1 MRDFE
6 SLADYLI
13 PRRKKVHF
21 LVLVVSVLMIPGII
35 ASFEPIDI
43 ESYEMESPELD
54 ANQVLRDE
62 FTAAGNI
69 WGFGIFVRDPAYV
82 GDSDSDADMIAEYPG
97 VGGGISNP
105 KGGILNLTVLREI
118 DIDADT
124 LRSSEISQFY
134 LPLASEISG
143 DPSLGILDLATEF
156 RTFMANESSLTK
168 PRIDPYKLSATLD
181 IEASTDPAPTNWS
194 DCGELECLTFD
205 DPKLTQDHIDLAA
218 HRMANN
224 SNGAFLRFLSNDR
237 AFLPDDDGMVIGP
250 VGHRISENG
259 SLISDNWDTGRW
271 SASAAWL
278 IVNFDRDEMQR
289 NGWTFTWK
297 NATSQFGYERKG
309 LELETKPVRNSV
321 EFCKE
326 RESEGKKLCSVEWL
340 YLSLEED
347 LRESDESI
355 VSLMFAEAINV
366 EINRELL
373 SSAHLLL
380 LMGLA
385 IMVLLWASLRRVSDV
400 AIVGTSLAL
409 SLVWMYGL
417 IGWAIVLGK
426 STGYEIIFRSQFSN
440 LLPILIL
447 ALEID
452 DSLHSLHRYKEER
465 RAGSSSEQAVHRA
478 ISKVGLAIMLTSV
491 TTIVAFMANM
501 TSSIA
506 ALRSFGIEAGIGV
519 FCAFFLTGLWVPLTR
534 LDIDNWLDS
543 KGRLEEEPL
552 DIVHMIPSSWLSSLA
567 SQSARYAPVVLL
579 VSLILTALATPIM
592 LSLEGDFQVEDFVEA
607 DSDLAVGVGM
617 INDRFSDEGE
627 PAYVLVEGNITN
639 PLVIQAIEDVR
650 RNMNSHGPE
659 DPDQIS
665 KMPNGDVELLGIDLL
680 LWYTRAAMA
689 WNQSPF
695 EEAGWDFGSS
705 DGGIGCE
712 TVNIPNRNMDFVY
725 VPIIED
731 SMCLSFLY
739 GFMLTRGVP
748 ASGGYP
754 SLSTSIVGEF
764 LQVEGKLDFENPWLT
779 ESGEFPKYPR
789 TAMRYGI
796 SSPEQFSLVEP
807 ALEQLEQDLLP
818 LQNLSTTH
826 NRVRGDLGMAFLDAE
841 YPVTWA
847 IPTGEPVIRF
857 VAADSMQDDL
867 QDTLLL
873 GLVFCIM
880 ALWWGFRDETAF
892 SERLYELS
900 NNTGTGL
907 LKIVFNALLM
917 ASITYLLAGP
927 NYAVLFGTVAVGC
940 SLVWGTRPLLLAT
953 ITSAPIFLMIV
964 WLYAIVGLTGYGL
977 NMVTVSIAAISLGV
991 GIDYVIHV
999 IERFREEME
1008 KGVGTMNTIEA
1019 VGEASGIA
1027 LFGSAVSD
1035 TTGFLIINQSE
1046 MGFFS
1051 TFGLFC
1057 AIMIGLSLIASLILA
1072 PAALS
1077 LAYADGPTSKWS
1089 SSEGKIRTGHS

>member
-1 MRDFE
+1 MRSFE
-6 SLADYLI
+6 GLADYLI

-43 ESYEMESPELD
+43 ESYDMESPELE

-69 WGFGIFVRDPAYV
+69 WGFGIFVRDPAFV
-82 GDSDSDADMIAEYPG
+82 GDPDSDVDMIAEYPG
-97 VGGGISNP
+97 VGGGVTDP
-105 KGGILNLTVLREI
+105 RGGILNLTVLREI
-118 DIDADT
+118 DTDADT

-143 DPSLGILDLATEF
+143 DPTFGILDLATEF

-205 DPKLTQDHIDLAA
+205 DPNLTQDHIDLAA

-237 AFLPDDDGMVIGP
+237 AFLPDEDGLVVGP

-259 SLISDNWDTGRW
+259 SLVSDNWERGRW

-297 NATSQFGYERKG
+297 NATSQFGYERNG
-309 LELETKPVRNSV
+309 LELETDPVRNSV
-321 EFCKE
+321 EFCRE
-326 RESEGKKLCSVEWL
+326 REAQGQKLCSVEWL

-347 LRESDESI
+347 LRESDDSI

-380 LMGLA
+380 LMGVA
-385 IMVLLWASLRRVSDV
+385 IMILLWASLRRVSDV

-426 STGYEIIFRSQFSN
+426 ATGHEFIFRSQFSN

-465 RAGSSSEQAVHRA
+465 RGGASSEQAVHKA

-534 LDIDNWLDS
+534 LDIDNWLES
-543 KGRLEEEPL
+543 KGRLDEEPL
-552 DIVHMIPSSWLSSLA
+552 DVVHMIPSSWLSNLA
-567 SQSARYAPVVLL
+567 SQSARFAPAVLL
-579 VSLILTALATPIM
+579 VSLILTALAAPIM

-650 RNMNSHGPE
+650 RNMNSHGPD

-665 KMPNGDVELLGIDLL
+665 RMPNGDVELLGVDLL

-689 WNQSPF
+689 WNQTQF

-712 TVNIPNRNMDFVY
+712 TVNIPNRDMDFIY
-725 VPIIED
+725 VPIVED
-731 SMCLSFLY
+731 SRCLSFLF

-754 SLSTSIVGEF
+754 SLSPSIVGEF
-764 LQVEGKLDFENPWLT
+764 LQVEGELDFENPWLT
-779 ESGEFPKYPR
+779 ESGDVPRYPR

-807 ALEQLEQDLLP
+807 ALEQLEGDLSP
-818 LQNLSTTH
+818 LQNLSMSP
-826 NRVRGDLGMAFLDAE
+826 NRVRGDLETAFLDAE
-841 YPVTWA
+841 NPVTWA

-880 ALWWGFRDETAF
+880 ALWWGFREESPL
-892 SERLYELS
+892 SERLGEIS
-900 NNTGTGL
+900 ENKMSAVS
-907 LKIVFNALLM
+907 KITINSVLM
-917 ASITYLLAGP
+917 ASITYVLAGP
-927 NYAVLFGTVAVGC
+927 NYAAVFGLIAVGC
-940 SLVWGTRPLLLAT
+940 SLVWGSRPLLLAT

-1008 KGVGTMNTIEA
+1008 KGVGTMKSIEA
-1019 VGEASGIA
+1019 VGGASGIA

-1035 TTGFLIINQSE
+1035 TTGFVIINQSD

-1057 AIMIGLSLIASLILA
+1057 AVMIGLSLIASLILA
-1072 PAALS
+1072 PAVLR
-1077 LAYADGPTSKWS
+1077 LAYPESPTNPSNANL
-1089 SSEGKIRTGHS
+1089 

>member
-1 MRDFE
+1 MRSFE
-6 SLADYLI
+6 GLADYLI

-43 ESYEMESPELD
+43 ESYDMESPELE

-82 GDSDSDADMIAEYPG
+82 GDPDSDVDMIAEYPG
-97 VGGGISNP
+97 VGGGVTDP
-105 KGGILNLTVLREI
+105 RGGILNLTVLREI
-118 DIDADT
+118 DTDADT

-143 DPSLGILDLATEF
+143 DPTFGILDLATEF

-205 DPKLTQDHIDLAA
+205 DPNLTQDHIDLAA

-237 AFLPDDDGMVIGP
+237 AFLPDEDGLVVGP

-259 SLISDNWDTGRW
+259 SLVSDNWERGRW

-297 NATSQFGYERKG
+297 NATSQFGYARNG
-309 LELETKPVRNSV
+309 LELETDPVRNSV
-321 EFCKE
+321 EFCRE
-326 RESEGKKLCSVEWL
+326 REAQGQKLCSVEWL

-347 LRESDESI
+347 LRESDDSI

-380 LMGLA
+380 LMGVA
-385 IMVLLWASLRRVSDV
+385 ILVLLWASLRRVSDV

-426 STGYEIIFRSQFSN
+426 ATGYEFIFRSQFSN

-465 RAGSSSEQAVHRA
+465 RGGASSEQAVHKA

-534 LDIDNWLDS
+534 LDIDNWLES
-543 KGRLEEEPL
+543 KGRLDEEPL
-552 DIVHMIPSSWLSSLA
+552 DVVHMIPSSWLSNLA
-567 SQSARYAPVVLL
+567 SQSARFAPVVLL
-579 VSLILTALATPIM
+579 ASLLLTALAAPIM
-592 LSLEGDFQVEDFVEA
+592 LSLEGA
-607 DSDLAVGVGM
+607 
-617 INDRFSDEGE
+617 
-627 PAYVLVEGNITN
+627 
-639 PLVIQAIEDVR
+639 
-650 RNMNSHGPE
+650 
-659 DPDQIS
+659 
-665 KMPNGDVELLGIDLL
+665 
-680 LWYTRAAMA
+680 
-689 WNQSPF
+689 
-695 EEAGWDFGSS
+695 
-705 DGGIGCE
+705 
-712 TVNIPNRNMDFVY
+712 
-725 VPIIED
+725 
-731 SMCLSFLY
+731 
-739 GFMLTRGVP
+739 
-748 ASGGYP
+748 
-754 SLSTSIVGEF
+754 
-764 LQVEGKLDFENPWLT
+764 
-779 ESGEFPKYPR
+779 
-789 TAMRYGI
+789 
-796 SSPEQFSLVEP
+796 
-807 ALEQLEQDLLP
+807 
-818 LQNLSTTH
+818 
-826 NRVRGDLGMAFLDAE
+826 
-841 YPVTWA
+841 
-847 IPTGEPVIRF
+847 
-857 VAADSMQDDL
+857 
-867 QDTLLL
+867 
-873 GLVFCIM
+873 
-880 ALWWGFRDETAF
+880 
-892 SERLYELS
+892 
-900 NNTGTGL
+900 
-907 LKIVFNALLM
+907 
-917 ASITYLLAGP
+917 
-927 NYAVLFGTVAVGC
+927 
-940 SLVWGTRPLLLAT
+940 
-953 ITSAPIFLMIV
+953 
-964 WLYAIVGLTGYGL
+964 
-977 NMVTVSIAAISLGV
+977 
-991 GIDYVIHV
+991 
-999 IERFREEME
+999 
-1008 KGVGTMNTIEA
+1008 
-1019 VGEASGIA
+1019 
-1027 LFGSAVSD
+1027 
-1035 TTGFLIINQSE
+1035 
-1046 MGFFS
+1046 
-1051 TFGLFC
+1051 
-1057 AIMIGLSLIASLILA
+1057 
-1072 PAALS
+1072 
-1077 LAYADGPTSKWS
+1077 
-1089 SSEGKIRTGHS
+1089 